1 MKRSTLVLSICL
13 SVSVIAL
20 LVIGLLFIKGK
31 SKLKD
36 IKNNNENVKKQLES
50 IKKDNETKDKAIIEL
65 NKSLA
70 VKENEITEMKKT
82 IKKNKKKIS
91 NLNAQNNKKKEERK
105 MLNKSS
111 KEVEQE
117 TKVEEVYEILSWFNG
132 LGGPKFDINDNG
144 KITDDRC
151 NTLSKMES
159 FLEQYFSH
167 TLTRKLL
174 DNGQY
179 ESRNGKMYFVGG
191 DRGAS
196 LDYLH
201 CNYKYSSVSDKK
213 RVISVEACYWDNFEE
228 YPQKERIENKTYIQ
242 IKENGKW
249 VFDQIELPF

>member
-1 MKRSTLVLSICL
+1 MKKATLVLSICL
-13 SVSVIAL
+13 SVSVIAFL
-20 LVIGLLFIKGK
+20 LIGLLFIKEK
-31 SKLKD
+31 SKLND
-36 IKNNNENVKKQLES
+36 IENNSENVKKQLES
-50 IKKDNETKDKAIIEL
+50 IKKDNETKDKEIIEL

-70 VKENEITEMKKT
+70 VKENEITELKKT
-82 IKKNKKKIS
+82 INKSKKKIKS
-91 NLNAQNNKKKEERK
+91 LNNLNNKKKEERR

-111 KEVEQE
+111 KEVEEE
-117 TKVEEVYEILSWFNG
+117 TKVEEAYEILRWFNG
-132 LGGPKFDINDNG
+132 LGGPEFDTNDNG
-144 KITDDRC
+144 RITDDRC

-167 TLTRKLL
+167 TMTRKLL

-191 DRGAS
+191 DRGGQ